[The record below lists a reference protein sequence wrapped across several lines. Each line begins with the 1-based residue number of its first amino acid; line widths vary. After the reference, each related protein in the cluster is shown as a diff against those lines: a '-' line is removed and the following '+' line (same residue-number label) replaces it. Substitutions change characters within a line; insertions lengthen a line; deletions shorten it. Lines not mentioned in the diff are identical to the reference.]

1 MQLFND
7 FLKKSKALC
16 DQLGASMF
24 DSNNTET
31 AVEQLLK
38 STEINTSAFSEEN
51 KHLVDNQ
58 PLYNAP
64 NDDYYMES
72 PETKTLQEPE
82 ESKME
87 IHRDIQTVC
96 LKEHITE
103 DVVQD
108 DNCDNKLIFEISNLL
123 EELKQLS
130 QQTEDANAVSAITFC
145 ENRIIEILLSCGCK
159 SIDMD
164 SVFDNSRHVPQPF
177 SFVQNGCAINKIIK
191 PGLSYKNKVLVKAIV
206 DCEK

>member
-16 DQLGASMF
+16 DQLWASMF

-38 STEINTSAFSEEN
+38 STEINTSAFREEN

-64 NDDYYMES
+64 NDDYYMELQD
-72 PETKTLQEPE
+72 TKTLQEPE

-87 IHRDIQTVC
+87 IHS
-96 LKEHITE
+96 ITE
-103 DVVQD
+103 DVVQN
-108 DNCDNKLIFEISNLL
+108 DNCDNKLILEISNLL

-145 ENRIIEILLSCGCK
+145 ENRSIEILLSCGCK

-206 DCEK
+206 ECEK